1 MHFQNSSKGR
11 KNGLV
16 VEKCELIDINSTSDS
31 TMTFLDFSTL
41 EKLESVIQIDASIPL
56 EPVIYSGALFT
67 LQFPSMHL
75 HPVGITHSIF
85 DTVDSTPCVILTKCL
100 NGSGASAS
108 PPVK

>member
-1 MHFQNSSKGR
+1 M
-11 KNGLV
+11 
-16 VEKCELIDINSTSDS
+16 VEKWELIYIDSTSDS
-31 TMTFLDFSTL
+31 AMTFLDFSTL

-85 DTVDSTPCVILTKCL
+85 DTVDSTPCVILTKSVLTGLVPQLPHLL
-100 NGSGASAS
+100 NEDYSPASEGCRE
-108 PPVK
+108 